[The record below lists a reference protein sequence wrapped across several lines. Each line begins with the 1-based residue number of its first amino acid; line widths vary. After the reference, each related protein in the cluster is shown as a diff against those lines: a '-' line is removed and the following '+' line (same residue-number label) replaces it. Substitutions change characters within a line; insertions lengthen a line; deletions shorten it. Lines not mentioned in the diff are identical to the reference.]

1 MSTDRLAHLALSTY
15 LTRHRSERGP
25 RWAADGH
32 YLSESTSLSTLLEE
46 PAASLAATIAAAR
59 SPLAADGELL
69 APVDDGQEVW
79 AAGVTYLRS
88 REARVE
94 ESQSK
99 DLYQKVYD
107 ADRVEVF
114 FKANGWRV
122 VGHGQAVRIRRDSH
136 WNVPEPELTL
146 VINRDGEIVG
156 YTAGNDM
163 SSRDIEGENPLYLP
177 QAKIYDG
184 ACALGPGIVLNDPA
198 ALENLPITMSIWRD
212 GTTLFQG
219 DTSSARL
226 KRALGEMVGWLT
238 RELAIPHG
246 ALLMTGTGIVPP
258 DDFTLAVGDVV
269 RIEVGELALENIVGS

>member
-1 MSTDRLAHLALSTY
+1 M
-15 LTRHRSERGP
+15 TRHRGERGP
-25 RWAADGH
+25 RWAADSH
-32 YLSESTSLSTLLEE
+32 YLSESTRLSTLLEE
-46 PAASLAATIAAAR
+46 PAAGLAATLAAAR
-59 SPLAADGELL
+59 SELAADGELL
-69 APVDDGQEVW
+69 APVDDTQEVW
-79 AAGVTYLRS
+79 AAGVTYRRS

-99 DLYQKVYD
+99 DLYQKVYE

-122 VGHGQAVRIRRDSH
+122 VGHGQAVRIRRDSQ

-184 ACALGPGIVLNDPA
+184 ACALGPGILLSGPDD
-198 ALENLPITMSIWRD
+198 LTDLPIYMSIWRE
-212 GTTLFQG
+212 GAAVFQ
-219 DTSSARL
+219 DETNSAQL
-226 KRALGEMVGWLT
+226 KRSLGEIAGWLT
-238 RELAIPHG
+238 RELTFPNG
-246 ALLMTGTGIVPP
+246 VLLMTGTGIVPP
-258 DDFTLAVGDVV
+258 DDFTLAVGDVI
-269 RIEVGELALENIVGS
+269 RIEVGELALENIVQS

>member
-1 MSTDRLAHLALSTY
+1 MSTY

-46 PAASLAATIAAAR
+46 PAASLAAALAAAR

-69 APVDDGQEVW
+69 APVDDVQEVW

-88 REARVE
+88 RDARVE
-94 ESQSK
+94 ESRSK
-99 DLYQKVYD
+99 DLYQKVYE

-184 ACALGPGIVLNDPA
+184 ACALGPGIILSDSA
-198 ALENLPITMSIWRD
+198 ALENIPIYMSVWRD
-212 GTTLFQG
+212 GSTLFQG

-258 DDFTLAVGDVV
+258 DDFTLAAGDVV

>member
-1 MSTDRLAHLALSTY
+1 M
-15 LTRHRSERGP
+15 TRHRSERGP
-25 RWAADGH
+25 RWAVDGH

-46 PAASLAATIAAAR
+46 PATSLAAALAAAR

-69 APVDDGQEVW
+69 APVDDVQEVW

-88 REARVE
+88 RDARVE
-94 ESQSK
+94 ESRSK
-99 DLYQKVYD
+99 DLYQKVYE

-122 VGHGQAVRIRRDSH
+122 VGHGQAVRIRRDSR

-184 ACALGPGIVLNDPA
+184 ACALGPGIILSDSA
-198 ALENLPITMSIWRD
+198 ALENIPIYMSVWRD
-212 GTTLFQG
+212 GSTLFQG

-258 DDFTLAVGDVV
+258 DDFTLAAGDVV